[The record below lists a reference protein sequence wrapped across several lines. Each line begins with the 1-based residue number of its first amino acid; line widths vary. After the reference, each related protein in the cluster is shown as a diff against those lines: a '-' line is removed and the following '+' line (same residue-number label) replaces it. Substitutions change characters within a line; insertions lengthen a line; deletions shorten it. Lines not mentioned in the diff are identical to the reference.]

1 MSLHK
6 TLTGSVGRDGGR
18 AQTNITSSQKAIG
31 CVGLKPA
38 PSYPILAL
46 DPGTDQTA
54 MVIFNGKEILRHEI
68 LENNEMRSLLAEIL
82 PAFKGKVWCE
92 VVKSYGMAVGASVFK
107 TCQHIG
113 RFEQI
118 SEDNGHWF
126 HEVGRLDVKLH
137 LCNSARAKDA
147 NVRQALIDRLGPQG
161 KKASPG
167 PTYGIRSHTWA
178 ALAVAVYG
186 HAQQPNR

>member
-6 TLTGSVGRDGGR
+6 TLTGSGASGGSH
-18 AQTNITSSQKAIG
+18 TTKTSSQKANG
-31 CVGLKPA
+31 WVGLNPA
-38 PSYPILAL
+38 PSFPILAL

-54 MVIFNGKEILRHEI
+54 LVIFDGKEILRHEI
-68 LENNEMRSLLAEIL
+68 LENDEMRSLLCEIL

-92 VVKSYGMAVGASVFK
+92 AVKSYGMAVGASVFK